1 MVYIMIQDERATV
14 LTLPEL
20 VRDSTCVPVIDP
32 FFMRGDVPTS
42 KGLIL
47 RS

>member
-1 MVYIMIQDERATV
+1 MQEEGAFV

-20 VRDSTCVPVIDP
+20 VRDSCVPVIDP
-32 FFMRGDVPTS
+32 FLMRGDEATS
-42 KGLIL
+42 KGLVR